1 MFGRRRVTELRSG
14 PPPRPRPKATGGK
27 SASPAPQTPPQEEQ
41 ASGSQRPVE
50 LIARAKEQLRILTGY
65 GVDSVAGFTKSD
77 GGWHLSVTM
86 VELHRIPPVTDVLA
100 GYEVDLDAAGD
111 IVSYRRGKRYFRD
124 QVGDET

>member
-1 MFGRRRVTELRSG
+1 MTEPGTGMPSH
-14 PPPRPRPKATGGK
+14 PRPNATHGAHLE
-27 SASPAPQTPPQEEQ
+27 SPSPAPQAPRRAEPALPPR
-41 ASGSQRPVE
+41 RPVE

>member
-1 MFGRRRVTELRSG
+1 VAESRTGTPSRL
-14 PPPRPRPKATGGK
+14 RPKAARSSALA
-27 SASPAPQTPPQEEQ
+27 SASPAPQPVPHQER
-41 ASGSQRPVE
+41 ASGAQRPVE

-65 GVDSVAGFTKSD
+65 SVDSVAGFTKSD

-100 GYEVDLDAAGD
+100 GYEVDLDATGE
-111 IVSYRRGKRYFRD
+111 IVSYHRGKRYFRD

>member
-1 MFGRRRVTELRSG
+1 VTEPRTGTSS
-14 PPPRPRPKATGGK
+14 RPRPKAARGLP
-27 SASPAPQTPPQEEQ
+27 AQQPAPAEQ
-41 ASGSQRPVE
+41 ASGPQRPAE

-86 VELHRIPPVTDVLA
+86 VELRRIPPITDVLA
-100 GYEVDLDAAGD
+100 SYEVDLDAAGD

-124 QVGDET
+124 RVGDET